1 MCSIFT
7 EPNTISQR
15 QSCESQHIYSNIT
28 IQHNPIEPQLEDFE
42 NKTVSEQKP
51 DKNIV
56 EDIEEP
62 DVPRKLHQLYGK
74 DFNEDGETMVLLR
87 NGVFCK
93 SSVLHNALGSSTKT
107 THLVRK
113 LVLGVFKKEIFK
125 KRSIQVTGNTP
136 RSVEKQ
142 PGAKY
147 DNIDVVA
154 RSAIIKYAKA
164 IGKLTK
170 WPYVHTKDLTL
181 RIERCLK
188 GLVNSSVK
196 PIPTNA
202 IKHF

>member
-1 MCSIFT
+1 MRKINRDLAKHRMLRGDRFQAWYYSEMVFSVNHQSYIT
-7 EPNTISQR
+7 LLGLQQR
-15 QSCESQHIYSNIT
+15 QHIWS
-28 IQHNPIEPQLEDFE
+28 E
-42 NKTVSEQKP
+42 NW
-51 DKNIV
+51 
-56 EDIEEP
+56 
-62 DVPRKLHQLYGK
+62 Y
-74 DFNEDGETMVLLR
+74 
-87 NGVFCK
+87 
-93 SSVLHNALGSSTKT
+93 LG
-107 THLVRK
+107 
-113 LVLGVFKKEIFK
+113 
-125 KRSIQVTGNTP
+125 SIQVTGNTP